1 MNDVSE
7 FLNIKE
13 INNIKLMVYRKSARV
28 ISNRVNKLYVS
39 IFLCQY

>member
-13 INNIKLMVYRKSARV
+13 INNIKLMVYRKSAGV

-39 IFLCQY
+39 IFLSQY